1 MELPVRVDHDSP
13 FHAGEIAAQERTG
26 VREQMASAGRRMIR
40 AEMPEQ
46 HRAFFRQL
54 PFVVAGAID
63 GDGLPWAT
71 LLTGAPG
78 FAHSP
83 DPGHLRIDTLPLPG
97 DPLLPWMEDGAALGL
112 LGIELPTRRRNRMN
126 GTIVARDG
134 RGLAVAV
141 EQSFGNCPRYIQLR
155 DLDPVL
161 SPEPSAVA
169 WKGSELDAA
178 SVALLRRADTLF
190 IASHYQAKR
199 GEGESAAQGEGV
211 DVSHRGGKPGFI
223 GVDGAHTLTFPDFN
237 GNNLFNTIGNLLAN
251 PRAGIVVPDFDNG
264 TLLHVSGDTE
274 VIWDGAEMRA
284 FAGAER
290 LVRLHVAAV
299 VRREHALPWRW
310 QLQEYSPWL
319 ANTGTW
325 SEAAGIGQG
334 SYRHVLA
341 QVVNPCQ
348 RPHKCHKNVTIATD
362 QRRVG
367 LLLP

>member
-1 MELPVRVDHDSP
+1 MELPARLDDDSP

-46 HRAFFRQL
+46 HRTFFGQL

-63 GDGLPWAT
+63 GVGLPWAT

-78 FAHSP
+78 FVYSP
-83 DPGHLRIDTLPLPG
+83 NPGHLRIDTLPMPG
-97 DPLLPWMEDGAALGL
+97 DPLLPWLEEGAGIGL

-126 GTIVARDG
+126 GTIVVCDG
-134 RGLAVAV
+134 RGLTVAV

-155 DLDPVL
+155 DLDPVQ

-169 WKGSELDAA
+169 WQGSGLDAA
-178 SVALLRRADTLF
+178 SVALLSRADTLF
-190 IASHYQAKR
+190 IASHYQAEP
-199 GEGESAAQGEGV
+199 GERESSKGEGV
-211 DVSHRGGKPGFI
+211 DVSHRGGRPGFVR
-223 GVDGAHTLTFPDFN
+223 VDGSHTLTFPDFN

-251 PRAGIVVPDFDNG
+251 PRAGIVVPDFANG
-264 TLLHVSGDTE
+264 TLLHVSGDAE

-310 QLQEYSPWL
+310 QLQEGSPWL
-319 ANTGTW
+319 ASTGTW
-325 SEAAGIGQG
+325 GEAAGIGHG
-334 SYRHVLA
+334 
-341 QVVNPCQ
+341 
-348 RPHKCHKNVTIATD
+348 
-362 QRRVG
+362 
-367 LLLP
+367 